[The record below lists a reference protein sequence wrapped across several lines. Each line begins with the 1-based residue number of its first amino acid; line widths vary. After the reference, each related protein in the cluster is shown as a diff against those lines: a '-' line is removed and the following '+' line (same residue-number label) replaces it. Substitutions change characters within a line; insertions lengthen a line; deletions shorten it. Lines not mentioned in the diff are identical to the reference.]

1 MISLQTPQP
10 LQQASLGAVRLIV
23 SDLDGTL
30 TAGDRFSAALIQALE
45 QLATTEITVLISTGR
60 SVGWGMAL
68 AQYLPVAGV
77 ITENGGAICWPEQAP
92 IILSPIAAIAEHR
105 QQLQHCFQK
114 IQQHWPQLQPAADNA
129 FRQTDWAFDVAGLST
144 ADLEQIAAI
153 ATEQGLDFVYSAV
166 QCHLLPRGQNKGR
179 SLRQVCQSAFP
190 ALTLEQIVTVGDSPN
205 DTSLFAE
212 FPLSVGV
219 ANLAPY
225 LDRLP
230 QPPRYLCQ
238 QPEVAGFLELVDV
251 LLRDRA

>member
-1 MISLQTPQP
+1 MIGLPKPQP
-10 LQQASLGAVRLIV
+10 LQSAALSTVRLV
-23 SDLDGTL
+23 ASDLDGTL
-30 TAGDRFSAALIQALE
+30 TAGDRFSPALIQALE
-45 QLATTEITVLISTGR
+45 QLAAAKIAVLITTGR

-92 IILSPIAAIAEHR
+92 IILSPIAAIADHR
-105 QQLQHCFQK
+105 QQLQHCFQQ

-129 FRQTDWAFDVAGLST
+129 FRQTDWAFDVAGLSP
-144 ADLEQIAAI
+144 ADLDRIAAI

-166 QCHLLPRGQNKGR
+166 QCHLLPRGQNKAR
-179 SLRQVCQSAFP
+179 SLWQVCQAAFP
-190 ALTLEQIVTVGDSPN
+190 NLTPDQIVTVGDSPN
-205 DTSLFAE
+205 DASLFAE

-225 LDRLP
+225 LDRLS

-238 QPEVAGFLELVDV
+238 QPEVAGFLELVEA
-251 LLRDRA
+251 LLRARA